1 MLLSQPLLLSH
12 FNSHA
17 HVERDEFDNDNN
29 ASYLNFNSHAHVE
42 RDSGQSFL
50 SEMRKHFNSH
60 AHVERDKRTGRLRT
74 VCHNFNSHAHVER
87 DAELEKNISDIEIS
101 THTLT
106 WSVTTWNFSARLKRY
121 YFNSHAHV
129 ERDYYNYLYM

>member
-1 MLLSQPLLLSH
+1 MMIGDVWTFDD

-42 RDSGQSFL
+42 RDGQWRNSG
-50 SEMRKHFNSH
+50 K
-60 AHVERDKRTGRLRT
+60 GR
-74 VCHNFNSHAHVER
+74 F
-87 DAELEKNISDIEIS
+87 IS

-106 WSVTTWNFSARLKRY
+106 WSVTSTLVLEVWAFPISTHTLTWSVTYAET
-121 YFNSHAHV
+121 AH
-129 ERDYYNYLYM
+129 